1 MRNTLELI
9 RMSGDA
15 FGKGMK
21 DKDDKEYFMQKNLE
35 RIIHFLLMKNNNLGV
50 IIT

>member
-1 MRNTLELI
+1 MELI
-9 RMSGDA
+9 GADGNA
-15 FGKGMK
+15 PGKCLK
-21 DKDDKEYFMQKNLE
+21 DKEDKENFNQKNLE